1 MSFLRPW
8 ITKKFPY
15 NKYAGNLEKTRAT
28 DVDEK
33 VRKRNFAK
41 DVIKDGAD
49 LTFSGCDIIPVVYG
63 KDKFGTTQLHVIGDI
78 ATLTYSIHQ
87 DKGAVRT
94 LGRSAPRGFTRGP
107 ETIAGTMIFNVF
119 NKQALYELTNFNRDP
134 ITGKTVYPHQLPSFD
149 VILYFQ
155 NEANRK
161 ASLGIFGI
169 QIMDE
174 GQSHSVEDTY
184 IENTIQYVALK
195 VEPLEDFTDKNL
207 DAIYTRDQLSF
218 LSRTDQTKLAKKAA
232 GPGGIPFDYSYIS
245 QPQ

>member
-8 ITKKFPY
+8 ITKIFPFD
-15 NKYAGNLEKTRAT
+15 KYSARVPTAKQ
-28 DVDEK
+28 VDSE

-41 DVIKDGAD
+41 GVIKDGAD
-49 LTFSGCDIIPVVYG
+49 LTFSACDIIPVIYG
-63 KDKFGTTQLHVIGDI
+63 KDKFGRAQLHVIGDI

-107 ETIAGTMIFNVF
+107 ETIAGTMIFNIF
-119 NKQALYELTNFNRDP
+119 NKQALYELTNFSRNP
-134 ITGKTVYPHQLPSFD
+134 ATGRTVYPHQLPSFD
-149 VILYFQ
+149 IILYFQ
-155 NEANRK
+155 NEANRQ

-184 IENTIQYVALK
+184 VENTIQYVALR
-195 VEPLEDFTDKNL
+195 VEPLEDLTDKNL
-207 DAIYTRDQLSF
+207 DDIYTSDQISF
-218 LSRTDQTKLAKKAA
+218 LSREDEAKLAKKAL
-232 GPGGIPFDYSYIS
+232 GPGGIPFDYSYS
-245 QPQ
+245 PAL